1 MKNQKCISHIQDAF
15 GVLFVKLYDY
25 KLMLP
30 FFGHF
35 IGPLYNKKH
44 SKRLGCRGNDASLLY
59 CF

>member
-1 MKNQKCISHIQDAF
+1 MPLVCY
-15 GVLFVKLYDY
+15 LWKLYDY

-44 SKRLGCRGNDASLLY
+44 SKRLGSRGNDASLLY